1 MSDQTTGGAPRRLGS
16 RGEGWVLAQFA
27 LLAAI
32 ALAPRSLG
40 PLRPWPEPLAR
51 VALPLGLVLIALGA
65 LLGAAA
71 ALSLGPNL
79 TPFPRP
85 RPDGSLVQGG
95 VYALVRHPIYASVLL
110 LALGW
115 SLLRAGTPALLL
127 TLALALF
134 FDQKARREE
143 AWLLERFPA
152 YADYRRRVRK
162 LIPWIY

>member
-1 MSDQTTGGAPRRLGS
+1 MREPQSHPSPLNS
-16 RGEGWVLAQFA
+16 RGEGWVLAQLV

-32 ALAPRSLG
+32 GLVPRRLG
-40 PLRPWPEPLAR
+40 NLPLWPDSLAR
-51 VALPLGLVLIALGA
+51 WGTMFGAVVLTLGG

-71 ALSLGPNL
+71 AFRLGPNL

-85 RPDGSLVQGG
+85 KDDATLVQSG
-95 VYALVRHPIYASVLL
+95 VYALVRHPIYTSVLL

-115 SLLRAGTPALLL
+115 SLLRASTPSLALSLL
-127 TLALALF
+127 LALF

-143 AWLLERFPA
+143 AWLLERFPD
-152 YADYRRRVRK
+152 YAAYRRRVRK

>member
-1 MSDQTTGGAPRRLGS
+1 MSDRAPEGAPRHAGS
-16 RGEGWVLAQFA
+16 RGEGWVLAQFV

-32 ALAPRSLG
+32 AVAPRRLG
-40 PLRPWPEPLAR
+40 PLPALFEPFAPVGMLLGGA
-51 VALPLGLVLIALGA
+51 ALLLGS

-71 ALSLGPNL
+71 ALNLGPNL

-85 RPDGSLVQGG
+85 RAGGTLVQSG
-95 VYALVRHPIYASVLL
+95 VYAIVRHPIYCSVLL

-115 SLLRAGTPALLL
+115 SLLRGSTPALLL

-134 FDQKARREE
+134 FDQKAGREE

-152 YADYRRRVRK
+152 YAGYRRRVRK

>member
-1 MSDQTTGGAPRRLGS
+1 MGDRPPQGAPGSSGS
-16 RGEGWVLAQFA
+16 RGEGWVLAQLA

-32 ALAPRSLG
+32 ALAPRRLG
-40 PLRPWPEPLAR
+40 PLPALYEPFAPAGL
-51 VALPLGLVLIALGA
+51 LGGAVCLLLGSA
-65 LLGAAA
+65 LGAAA
-71 ALSLGPNL
+71 ALNLGPNL

-85 RPDGSLVQGG
+85 KADGALVQSG
-95 VYALVRHPIYASVLL
+95 VYAIVRHPIYASVLL

-115 SLLRAGTPALLL
+115 SLLRGSTPALLL

-143 AWLLERFPA
+143 AWLLERFPD
-152 YADYRRRVRK
+152 YADYRRRVHK